1 MRLELEETGTIFIE
15 DSKENKSIEFLL
27 ENAEKSFNIL
37 KIITVVTCLREDHA
51 RFLCKQYQI
60 QAKIAYQLISKID
73 TELDEKIIHAL
84 LLILINCVE
93 LLPIEETIQ
102 NLIIDNNLFDKIAEF
117 LNKNPQV
124 SMDTLEEIAQLFEEI
139 CVRLKETKTL

>member
-51 RFLCKQYQI
+51 RFLCK
-60 QAKIAYQLISKID
+60 
-73 TELDEKIIHAL
+73 
-84 LLILINCVE
+84 
-93 LLPIEETIQ
+93 
-102 NLIIDNNLFDKIAEF
+102 
-117 LNKNPQV
+117 
-124 SMDTLEEIAQLFEEI
+124 
-139 CVRLKETKTL
+139 